1 MKRWAIEYTE
11 TAYKAF
17 LALGSQNAKRIKKYL
32 DERIATEEDPRRFGE
47 SLKANLSGFWK
58 YRIGDFRVIV
68 DIQEEKLVVLVVR
81 VGHRST
87 VYQARRKTSPFRG
100 RI

>member
-1 MKRWAIEYTE
+1 MERWTIEYTE
-11 TAYKAF
+11 TVYKF
-17 LALGSQNAKRIKKYL
+17 FWALGSQNAKRIKKYL

-81 VGHRST
+81 VGHRSK
-87 VYQARRKTSPFRG
+87 VYG
-100 RI
+100 GH

>member
-1 MKRWAIEYTE
+1 MKKWTIEYTE
-11 TAYKAF
+11 TACKAF
-17 LALGSQNAKRIKKYL
+17 LTLGSQNAKRIKKYL

-47 SLKANLSGFWK
+47 SLKANLSGLWK

-81 VGHRST
+81 VGHRSK
-87 VYQARRKTSPFRG
+87 VYG
-100 RI
+100 GH